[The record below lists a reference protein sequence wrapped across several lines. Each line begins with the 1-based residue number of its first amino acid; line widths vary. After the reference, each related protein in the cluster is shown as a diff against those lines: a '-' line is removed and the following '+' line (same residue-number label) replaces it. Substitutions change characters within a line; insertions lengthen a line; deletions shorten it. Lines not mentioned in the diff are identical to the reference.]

1 MARKITKRQQQIYDF
16 IKEYQQEKGY
26 PPSVREMA
34 SAVGLSSPS
43 TVHAHLSALEAR
55 GLLKRDATKPR
66 ALELFNEDGSSVS
79 ISKSDEPTAPRG
91 TVSLPLVGRVAAGI
105 PILAEQNIE
114 DTFTIPTE
122 IATDQGSFILEVH
135 GSSMINVG
143 IFNGDYIIVR
153 EQKSAMNGEIVVA
166 MIDGSATVKTFYKE
180 QGRVRLQPENDT
192 MEPIYATNPVILG
205 KSRRLDAPVLVMQKR
220 ITIFDTVRGFTMIS
234 MAGFHACYD
243 LAYLYGWDMPWFT
256 QSAFQD
262 IWRAASAGYFLFIA
276 GWMCT
281 LSRNNIKRAAKYA
294 LAALVVWLATTLVSV
309 DDSVNFGI
317 IYCMAA
323 CTGIV
328 ALTDPVL
335 KKITA
340 RWACPYALC
349 CS

>member
-166 MIDGSATVKTFYKE
+166 MIDGSAMLI
-180 QGRVRLQPENDT
+180 LQNFSQDCHFF
-192 MEPIYATNPVILG
+192 L
-205 KSRRLDAPVLVMQKR
+205 LDDFAIRSIVSWGCL
-220 ITIFDTVRGFTMIS
+220 
-234 MAGFHACYD
+234 
-243 LAYLYGWDMPWFT
+243 
-256 QSAFQD
+256 
-262 IWRAASAGYFLFIA
+262 SAGN
-276 GWMCT
+276 G
-281 LSRNNIKRAAKYA
+281 RNNTR
-294 LAALVVWLATTLVSV
+294 THS
-309 DDSVNFGI
+309 
-317 IYCMAA
+317 
-323 CTGIV
+323 
-328 ALTDPVL
+328 
-335 KKITA
+335 
-340 RWACPYALC
+340 
-349 CS
+349 